1 MRSANVWQQH
11 ELQQRSAE
19 TQPHAFE
26 AQGYA
31 SAVFCRPSCNGNG
44 IPEAVITYAL
54 NSKAHR
60 QRRPMPRRKRLRE
73 TKRIEVKETA
83 GPLD

>member
-11 ELQQRSAE
+11 ERQQRSAE
-19 TQPHAFE
+19 AQPQAFA
-26 AQGYA
+26 AQGNA
-31 SAVFCRPSCNGNG
+31 PACFWERSGNGNG

-60 QRRPMPRRKRLRE
+60 QRRAMPRRKRLRE
-73 TKRIEVKETA
+73 KQRIEVK
-83 GPLD
+83 